1 MTCKRKA
8 AAAVSKNKNTLKFL
22 SHRLVDEWSET
33 QSNVKLDG
41 FRSRFRAS
49 CVSSHT
55 EEF

>member
-1 MTCKRKA
+1 MKTK
-8 AAAVSKNKNTLKFL
+8 AAVSKKKYLKYL
-22 SHRLVDEWSET
+22 KIPEWSET

-41 FRSRFRAS
+41 FRSRLQAS